1 MKYCLKFF
9 FLLGENPQTP
19 LLNDYGANLFWSM
32 IFQIGNWYASL
43 VLYSHIDW
51 RLYHFSIVLQN
62 CLKTYGRNIGL
73 LYHSEIFFIL
83 EAPAPNP
90 LLRSHWWDFRGI
102 SHRPRRLEVLI
113 IVYIPKIGPSKRI
126 VPPIKFKFSYGGPTT
141 PLLGCST
148 NLCYPSKSGDRPNYV
163 SLT

>member
-1 MKYCLKFF
+1 MALTFI
-9 FLLGENPQTP
+9 
-19 LLNDYGANLFWSM
+19 WSM
-32 IFQIGNWYASL
+32 IFQIGNWYASM

-90 LLRSHWWDFRGI
+90 LLRSHRWVFRGI
-102 SHRPRRLEVLI
+102 SHRRLEVLI
-113 IVYIPKIGPSKRI
+113 IVYIPKNGPSKRI
-126 VPPIKFKFSYGGPTT
+126 VPPSNFLTGDQQ
-141 PLLGCST
+141 PLLGLF
-148 NLCYPSKSGDRPNYV
+148 NKCYPSKSGDRPTYV